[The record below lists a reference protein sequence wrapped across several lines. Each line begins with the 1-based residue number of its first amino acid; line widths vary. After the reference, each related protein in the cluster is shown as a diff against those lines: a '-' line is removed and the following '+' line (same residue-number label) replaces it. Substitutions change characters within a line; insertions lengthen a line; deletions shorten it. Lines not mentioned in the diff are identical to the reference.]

1 MAQNT
6 APAMS
11 GIGSPGKSGS
21 VQSTGKSGN
30 SQLAKRLQIE
40 LMSLMSDG
48 DMAQAGISA
57 FPDEDNLFRWVGTIL
72 GPQDSP
78 YEGLILK
85 LQLEFPETYPY
96 KPPNCQFKSGCYHP
110 NVDMAGRICLDVLND
125 KWSAS
130 MDIRGLLLSL
140 QSLLDDP
147 NPASPLNAEAAGLW
161 SENRKLYCEKVKS
174 HYEKIEKQQHNQT

>member
-1 MAQNT
+1 
-6 APAMS
+6 
-11 GIGSPGKSGS
+11 
-21 VQSTGKSGN
+21 
-30 SQLAKRLQIE
+30 
-40 LMSLMSDG
+40 MSLMSDG

-57 FPDEDNLFRWVGTIL
+57 FPDEDNLFRWVGTIN

-96 KPPNCQFKSGCYHP
+96 KPPNCQFKVNSSTLCNAPAFMVPYFQSGCYHP

-130 MDIRGLLLSL
+130 MDIRGLLL
-140 QSLLDDP
+140 
-147 NPASPLNAEAAGLW
+147 
-161 SENRKLYCEKVKS
+161 R
-174 HYEKIEKQQHNQT
+174 